1 MSRIDELITK
11 FCPEGVPFKPLG
23 ELLDYEQPGK
33 YLVESTKYDDSFS
46 TPVLTAGQTF
56 VLGYTDETSGIYPAS
71 DESPVIIF
79 DDFTTAF
86 KWVDFPFKAKSSAMK
101 MLTPKRDVAI
111 DFRFVYFAMQCI
123 RFTPQDHARH
133 WISKYSSFR
142 IPVPPI
148 DVQREIVNFLD
159 QLTDLKV
166 QLEGELEARQL
177 QYSHYRETL
186 LTFPEEDVRWDT
198 LGGISVSVSSG
209 GTPLSSRRDYYDGGE
224 IPWLRTQEVRF
235 VDICVTAMKITET
248 ALANSSAKWIPAN
261 CVIVAISG
269 ATAGRSAINKIPLTT
284 NQHCCNF
291 EIDPTQA
298 SYRYVF
304 YWVRSQYE
312 QIKSLGQ
319 GARSDLNASIIKNV
333 KIPVPPLE
341 EQERIVSILDKFDA
355 LVNDTSIGLP
365 AELAARRKQ
374 YEHYRDR
381 LLTFEELAV

>member
-1 MSRIDELITK
+1 MSRISEMLTK
-11 FCPEGVPFKPLG
+11 LCPDGVPFMPLG
-23 ELLDYEQPGK
+23 ELIDFEQPGK
-33 YLVESTKYDDSFS
+33 YLVESTKYDNSYT

-56 VLGYTDETSGIYPAS
+56 ILGYTDEVNGIYPAS
-71 DESPVIIF
+71 IESPVMIF

-101 MLTPKRDVAI
+101 MLTPKRDAPI
-111 DFRFVYFAMQCI
+111 DFRFVYYAMQCI
-123 RFTPQDHARH
+123 RFFPQDHARH

-148 DVQREIVNFLD
+148 EVQREIVHFLN
-159 QLTDLKV
+159 QLTGL
-166 QLEGELEARQL
+166 QTALNAELGARKT
-177 QYSHYRETL
+177 QYSHYLETL
-186 LTFPEEDVRWDT
+186 LTFPEDVSWKT
-198 LGGISVSVSSG
+198 LDEISLKVSSG
-209 GTPLSSRRDYYDGGE
+209 GTPLASRRDYYDGGE

-235 VDICVTAMKITET
+235 VDINETAVKITDA
-248 ALANSSAKWIPAN
+248 ALANSSTKWIPAN
-261 CVIVAISG
+261 CVIIAISG
-269 ATAGRSAINKIPLTT
+269 ATAGRSAVNKIPLTT

-291 EIDPTQA
+291 QIDPAQA
-298 SYRYVF
+298 NYQYVF

-312 QIKSLGQ
+312 QIKALGR
-319 GARSDLNASIIKNV
+319 GARADLNAGIIKNV
-333 KIPVPPLE
+333 KIPVPSLD
-341 EQERIVSILDKFDA
+341 EQERIVLILEKFDT